1 MGESD
6 RKETWNSKS
15 SLSFVKMT
23 NISAFCSLHS
33 TPPVHEV
40 LKLLIAKGWGL
51 QAGKVYELHVFLQHL
66 LLATD
71 RNRMQT

>member
-6 RKETWNSKS
+6 RKETWNST
-15 SLSFVKMT
+15 SLSLIKT
-23 NISAFCSLHS
+23 INTSAFYGLHS

-51 QAGKVYELHVFLQHL
+51 QAGKIH
-66 LLATD
+66 
-71 RNRMQT
+71 